1 MTTALDIHHTA
12 NGDHGRYWADLGD
25 GAQAEMTYRR
35 RPDNSIVITHTGVP
49 RAFEGRGFA
58 LQLVKRAVADARRA
72 NFKIVPQCPY
82 VAVQFRRHPDWS
94 DLLA

>member
-1 MTTALDIHHTA
+1 
-12 NGDHGRYWADLGD
+12 
-25 GAQAEMTYRR
+25 MTYRR